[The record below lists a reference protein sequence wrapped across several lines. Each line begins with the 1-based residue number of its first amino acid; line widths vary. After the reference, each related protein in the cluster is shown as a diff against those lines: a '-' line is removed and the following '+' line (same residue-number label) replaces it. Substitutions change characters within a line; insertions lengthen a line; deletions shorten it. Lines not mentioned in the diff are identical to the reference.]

1 MSRKKNKNYN
11 TYLWQQ
17 MPNKLIRS
25 KMLRPSILKYVED
38 SDNSVDENEELMK
51 QGMDGDYYALRNN
64 IRYERV
70 QLL

>member
-1 MSRKKNKNYN
+1 
-11 TYLWQQ
+11 

-51 QGMDGDYYALRNN
+51 QGMDGDYYAFRNN
-64 IRYERV
+64 IRYDRV